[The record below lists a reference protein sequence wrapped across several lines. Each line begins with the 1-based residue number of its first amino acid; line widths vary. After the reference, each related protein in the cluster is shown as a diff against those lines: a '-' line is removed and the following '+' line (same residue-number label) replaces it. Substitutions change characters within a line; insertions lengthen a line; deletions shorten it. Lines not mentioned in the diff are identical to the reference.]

1 MRSNIG
7 RGLVFHVNELER
19 LGGVRPGLARR
30 LPLSSRVRGQS
41 CSPARRSCEGRC
53 NHPHPRRRGSPINE
67 ARQNHRGAGRIGPR
81 VALLRA
87 ARVGTEPPGTSSRY
101 STLIK
106 RPAKGGPPHR
116 RATGG
121 GPVVSRD
128 RGTLTGLGEEAA
140 PASVVPRHAQAISSG
155 TVMRGRSRW
164 PTAARRRAVFPPT
177 SPRANRRAP
186 GRRAGA
192 TPRRATCR
200 SRASSNRPCDPTPT
214 TRDA

>member
-19 LGGVRPGLARR
+19 LGGVRRGLARR
-30 LPLSSRVRGQS
+30 LPSLLASGA
-41 CSPARRSCEGRC
+41 SPAR
-53 NHPHPRRRGSPINE
+53 PRGDSAKDVAITPINE
-67 ARQNHRGAGRIGPR
+67 ARKNHRGAGRFGPR

-140 PASVVPRHAQAISSG
+140 PASVVPRHAQRA
-155 TVMRGRSRW
+155 TRSAVERCFH
-164 PTAARRRAVFPPT
+164 PRPRERIAAHLADVPARHRAEQHVEVERRRID
-177 SPRANRRAP
+177 
-186 GRRAGA
+186 
-192 TPRRATCR
+192 RATR
-200 SRASSNRPCDPTPT
+200 HRARQSALLAT
-214 TRDA
+214 